1 MRELKKYWQAMA
13 TALENVRANDEQV
26 TASRVRVD
34 IAGCRVMAPPV
45 RQQQG
50 ASYIPRTSTATLSEG
65 IAERI
70 AERIERSQG
79 GKQYAPYAPC
89 QKDATRES
97 ASPNQGAAF
106 HEFFAAALPLAD
118 DVLFIPIAPAT
129 APASDVP
136 AHQVERGTMAR
147 FV

>member
-13 TALENVRANDEQV
+13 TALESVRTNDEQV

-50 ASYIPRTSTATLSEG
+50 ASYIPRSGTATVPATVLEG
-65 IAERI
+65 
-70 AERIERSQG
+70 SQG
-79 GKQYAPYAPC
+79 GKRYASYATDSP
-89 QKDATRES
+89 DAS
-97 ASPNQGAAF
+97 AEPAPQNQGAAF

-129 APASDVP
+129 APASAAA
-136 AHQVERGTMAR
+136 AHQVERRTMAR

>member
-1 MRELKKYWQAMA
+1 MQELKKYWQAMA

-26 TASRVRVD
+26 TAARTRID
-34 IAGCRVMAPPV
+34 IAGCRVTAPPV

-50 ASYIPRTSTATLSEG
+50 ASYIPRTGTTALEG
-65 IAERI
+65 
-70 AERIERSQG
+70 SQG
-79 GKQYAPYAPC
+79 GKRYAA
-89 QKDATRES
+89 KATRES
-97 ASPNQGAAF
+97 ASQNQGDAF

-129 APASDVP
+129 APASDATTHSCGVR
-136 AHQVERGTMAR
+136 ERGTMAP

>member
-13 TALENVRANDEQV
+13 TALENVRANDQQV

-34 IAGCRVMAPPV
+34 IAGCRVMALPV

-50 ASYIPRTSTATLSEG
+50 ASYIPRTSMKVLEG
-65 IAERI
+65 
-70 AERIERSQG
+70 SQG
-79 GKQYAPYAPC
+79 GNRYASYAT
-89 QKDATRES
+89 DAPNASGAS
-97 ASPNQGAAF
+97 APQAQRATLD
-106 HEFFAAALPLAD
+106 EFFAAALPLAD

-129 APASDVP
+129 APASDAAV
-136 AHQVERGTMAR
+136 HKVDRQTMAR

>member
-26 TASRVRVD
+26 TASRTRVD
-34 IAGCRVMAPPV
+34 IAGCRVLAPPV

-50 ASYIPRTSTATLSEG
+50 ASYIPRIGTATVLEG
-65 IAERI
+65 
-70 AERIERSQG
+70 SQG
-79 GKQYAPYAPC
+79 GKRYASYATDAPYASG
-89 QKDATRES
+89 AS
-97 ASPNQGAAF
+97 ASNDQGTAF
-106 HEFFAAALPLAD
+106 PEFFAAALPLAD

-129 APASDVP
+129 APASDAAV
-136 AHQVERGTMAR
+136 HQVERRTMAG

>member
-1 MRELKKYWQAMA
+1 MQELKKYWQAMA

-26 TASRVRVD
+26 TASRLRVD

-50 ASYIPRTSTATLSEG
+50 ASYIPRTSTATLSALSEG
-65 IAERI
+65 CEG
-70 AERIERSQG
+70 SQR
-79 GKQYAPYAPC
+79 GKRYASNATDAP
-89 QKDATRES
+89 DTSREP
-97 ASPNQGAAF
+97 ASKNKGAAF

-129 APASDVP
+129 APANDEPV
-136 AHQVERGTMAR
+136 HQVERRTMAR

>member
-13 TALENVRANDEQV
+13 TALENVRANDEEV
-26 TASRVRVD
+26 TASRMRVD

-50 ASYIPRTSTATLSEG
+50 ASYIPRTSTTVLDG
-65 IAERI
+65 
-70 AERIERSQG
+70 SQG
-79 GKQYAPYAPC
+79 GKRYAA
-89 QKDATRES
+89 DATNLADASGTS
-97 ASPNQGAAF
+97 AAQNQGAAF
-106 HEFFAAALPLAD
+106 PEFFAAAFPLAD

-129 APASDVP
+129 APANDAVVHP
-136 AHQVERGTMAR
+136 FGEWAERRTMAR

>member
-13 TALENVRANDEQV
+13 AALESVRANDESV
-26 TASRVRVD
+26 TASRLRVD

-50 ASYIPRTSTATLSEG
+50 ASYIPRTRPTNWFEGSEG
-65 IAERI
+65 
-70 AERIERSQG
+70 SQG
-79 GKQYAPYAPC
+79 GKRYAANATDAPDMLE
-89 QKDATRES
+89 DAAGES
-97 ASPNQGAAF
+97 APPNQSFAF

-129 APASDVP
+129 AAAGDATV
-136 AHQVERGTMAR
+136 HQVEYRTVAR

>member
-26 TASRVRVD
+26 TAARLRVD
-34 IAGCRVMAPPV
+34 IAGCRVVAPPV

-50 ASYIPRTSTATLSEG
+50 ASYIPRVTTVLEG
-65 IAERI
+65 
-70 AERIERSQG
+70 SQG
-79 GKQYAPYAPC
+79 GKRYAPYAT
-89 QKDATRES
+89 DAAQDARAES
-97 ASPNQGAAF
+97 AAQDQGAAF
-106 HEFFAAALPLAD
+106 PEYFAAAVPLAD

-129 APASDVP
+129 APASDAAV
-136 AHQVERGTMAR
+136 HQVECRTMAR

>member
-26 TASRVRVD
+26 SASRVRVD

-50 ASYIPRTSTATLSEG
+50 ASYIPRTSTATLSE
-65 IAERI
+65 E
-70 AERIERSQG
+70 IEGSQG
-79 GKQYAPYAPC
+79 GKRYAPYAPC
-89 QKDATRES
+89 PKDASGKS
-97 ASPNQGAAF
+97 ATPNQGAAF
-106 HEFFAAALPLAD
+106 PEFFTAALPLAD